1 MAAANEKAQ
10 RARSYTVAKYVAVAG
25 LSLGALLIFGPMVA
39 PTLGQWLMSV
49 DAISGVTAERMA
61 WGPIVLF
68 GTLIPGIIAFF
79 VGSISLVIAVAL
91 RVRAH
96 FLSRGTNAT

>member
-1 MAAANEKAQ
+1 MAAASEQ
-10 RARSYTVAKYVAVAG
+10 RRSVRSYTVAKYVALVG
-25 LSLGALLIFGPMVA
+25 LSLGALLIFGPMVS
-39 PTLGQWLMSV
+39 PTLGRWLMSM

-61 WGPIVLF
+61 WGPIALF
-68 GTLIPGIIAFF
+68 GTLVPGIIAFC
-79 VGSISLVIAVAL
+79 VGLISLVIAVVL